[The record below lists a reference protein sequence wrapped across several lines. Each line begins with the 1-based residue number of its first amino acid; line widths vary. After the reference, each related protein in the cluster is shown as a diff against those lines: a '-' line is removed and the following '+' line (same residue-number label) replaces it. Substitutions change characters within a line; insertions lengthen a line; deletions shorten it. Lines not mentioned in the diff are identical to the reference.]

1 MTPYPSLLKLQK
13 QQRDSTKK
21 PEPQCA
27 VMSVVAPMAQT
38 IANAKDAELL
48 IIPGSLQAV
57 SK

>member
-13 QQRDSTKK
+13 QQRDTTKK

-27 VMSVVAPMAQT
+27 VIRVVAPMAQT
-38 IANAKDAELL
+38 IANAPDAKLL

-57 SK
+57 TK

>member
-1 MTPYPSLLKLQK
+1 MKPYPSLLKLQK

-27 VMSVVAPMAQT
+27 VIRVAAPMAQT
-38 IANAKDAELL
+38 IANAPDAELL

-57 SK
+57 TK